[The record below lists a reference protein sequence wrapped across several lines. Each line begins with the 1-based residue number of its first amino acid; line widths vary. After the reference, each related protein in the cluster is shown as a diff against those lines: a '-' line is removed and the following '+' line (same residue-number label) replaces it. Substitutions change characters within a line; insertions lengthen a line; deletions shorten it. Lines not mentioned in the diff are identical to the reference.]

1 MRAAILLACAVSA
14 SASWTRKIQKRGGAA
29 RACQEEPSLTSVAKA
44 FDGDE
49 CARILALFE
58 EAKEEVDRRDAM
70 GISRRNRWLP
80 RDKWDSMRWVV
91 ERMLKRL
98 PALPQMDAEQ
108 FLERHVEFVLLHEF
122 REGDF
127 FDWHVDSKPDD
138 GKMRTQNV
146 NVVLSSATDF
156 EGGALQVGSANASLN
171 LGDLH
176 AYPAALPHK
185 VHDITKG
192 RRYTLVVA
200 TRGTIEGYWAAALRD
215 YERLAREL
223 GGEHPKLHWIL
234 GEHFESIER
243 PEEARRAF
251 AESYKATPQRPQYAR
266 KFADD
271 AAEKHAAGDLRGAAE
286 DLGMAALVEPDDAEY
301 RVDLG
306 VVLWRLRDFVGAE
319 EQLRAALERGAP
331 AAAGRACLSLV
342 LADAGDARGAAA
354 ERDRAMAAGADDAA
368 AAFEALEGLRGSG
381 GT

>member
-1 MRAAILLACAVSA
+1 
-14 SASWTRKIQKRGGAA
+14 
-29 RACQEEPSLTSVAKA
+29 
-44 FDGDE
+44 
-49 CARILALFE
+49 
-58 EAKEEVDRRDAM
+58 M

-80 RDKWDSMRWVV
+80 RDKWYLFKWVV

-98 PALPQMDAEQ
+98 PELPQMDAEQ
-108 FLERHVEFVLLHEF
+108 FLERHVEFILLHEF

-146 NVVLSSATDF
+146 NVVLSSADDF
-156 EGGALQVGSANASLN
+156 EGGALQVGSANASLQ

-200 TRGTIEGYWAAALRD
+200 TRGRAEGQYWAAALRD

-234 GEHFESIER
+234 GEHLESTDR
-243 PEEARRAF
+243 PDDARRAF

-286 DLGMAALVEPDDAEY
+286 DLGMATLVEPDDAEY

-306 VVLWRLRDFVGAE
+306 VVLWRLGDFVGAE

-331 AAAGRACLSLV
+331 AAAVRAGLSLV

-368 AAFEALEGLRGSG
+368 AAFEALEGLRGGG